1 MTAKRKIQY
10 SEPSEDDTEDIAQ
23 KFEQFASELKNNEHL
38 SVCCTYFWQKVWVH
52 DNFFVLTK

>member
-38 SVCCTYFWQKVWVH
+38 SVCCTYF
-52 DNFFVLTK
+52 